1 MASNRFLKFISS
13 LIVLGLCLSFIIKF
27 GGPNILR
34 QYISYGIGDCKTVPI
49 LCMQPDEKVLAP
61 ELSKEYIDTLIPQR
75 FPKMSIS
82 IPKGFNLIQEL
93 IKRRYYKRRRTEN
106 APVIYLL
113 RQEPNAFIKLYPD
126 VQKQGVHN
134 NYEFMRRLMNA
145 NLNKVNNITDAFFA
159 IMKSVFTPDIGP
171 QNICRLIEFK
181 LNEKRGFINYT
192 MTKPN
197 NYFDCN
203 VLDAKDNFFKVYIK
217 DTGSRLDLNN
227 VFAIISTLKPI
238 D

>member
-1 MASNRFLKFISS
+1 M
-13 LIVLGLCLSFIIKF
+13 
-27 GGPNILR
+27 
-34 QYISYGIGDCKTVPI
+34 Y
-49 LCMQPDEKVLAP
+49 
-61 ELSKEYIDTLIPQR
+61 
-75 FPKMSIS
+75 
-82 IPKGFNLIQEL
+82 
-93 IKRRYYKRRRTEN
+93 
-106 APVIYLL
+106 
-113 RQEPNAFIKLYPD
+113 
-126 VQKQGVHN
+126 
-134 NYEFMRRLMNA
+134 A
-145 NLNKVNNITDAFFA
+145 NLNKVNNITDAFFT

-217 DTGSRLDLNN
+217 DTGGHLDLNN